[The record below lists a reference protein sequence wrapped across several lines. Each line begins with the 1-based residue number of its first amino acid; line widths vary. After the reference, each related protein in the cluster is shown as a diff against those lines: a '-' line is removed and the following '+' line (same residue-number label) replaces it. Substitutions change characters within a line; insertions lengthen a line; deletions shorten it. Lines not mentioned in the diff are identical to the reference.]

1 MIFPCERW
9 LAKSEDDGETV
20 RELVPSDIIT
30 EKLSR
35 DGSLKVTEVE
45 VEDALESMLPA
56 GCIIRNTKTIC
67 HPVFLSALLSIS
79 LETVF
84 PSGPLYPQLS
94 LCYDS
99 SIKLRC
105 KIASFSIYFLAA
117 ASHKIPCLSVCDHCL
132 PLQPTHTKFPWWQVT
147 CMEPALMPTS
157 SSPFTGTWGTPGREN
172 WASRRQTATS
182 LKEDL

>member
-117 ASHKIPCLSVCDHCL
+117 ASHKIPCLSVITVSHY
-132 PLQPTHTKFPWWQVT
+132 
-147 CMEPALMPTS
+147 
-157 SSPFTGTWGTPGREN
+157 SPHIQSFRDD
-172 WASRRQTATS
+172 R
-182 LKEDL
+182 